1 MGLSPRHGTNRE
13 SNKAYTGGINMGTF
27 AFKMPDIG
35 EGVVE
40 GEVVEW
46 MVAVGDVVKEDDP
59 ILSVMTDK
67 ATVEIPSPVD
77 GKVTKVIGEAG
88 DILPVGVVC
97 IEFEVDGAGNA
108 SASEEAPTKKEAEPA
123 KEEPKATPA
132 PTPAPKAAAET
143 PPAPTPAPAMAP
155 VPRAPGTKALASPAV
170 RQRAREANISLD
182 HVSGS
187 GPAGRI
193 SHADLDT
200 HIAGGAS
207 GASRSAPVGG
217 RARVQ
222 LNGTEAMKVIGL
234 RRKIADS
241 MIASY
246 STIPHFSYFEEV
258 DVTALEE
265 LRQHLNATRPE
276 GAPKLTYLPFIMQA
290 LVRALAERPECNA
303 LYDDEANIVTRHEAI
318 NLGIATQTDRGL
330 FVPVVKHVEAMDIWQ
345 SATEMG
351 RVTSAT
357 RDGKAG
363 VEDLSGSTFTITSLG
378 RLGGLGAT
386 PIINKPEVGILG
398 VHNAKDR
405 AVVRNGAVVIRRMMN
420 LSSSWDHRVVDGHD
434 GATLVQLVK
443 TYLENPATIFM

>member
-1 MGLSPRHGTNRE
+1 
-13 SNKAYTGGINMGTF
+13 MGTF
-27 AFKMPDIG
+27 AFKLPDIG

-46 MVAVGDVVKEDDP
+46 MVAVGDSVKEDDP

-77 GKVTKVIGEAG
+77 GKVTKVIGDAG

-97 IEFEVDGAGNA
+97 IEFEVDGDGNA
-108 SASEEAPTKKEAEPA
+108 SASKEEPA
-123 KEEPKATPA
+123 KKKAEEKAPA
-132 PTPAPKAAAET
+132 KKKEVAPKPT
-143 PPAPTPAPAMAP
+143 TPAPAAKQTSPP
-155 VPRAPGTKALASPAV
+155 VARADGTKALASPAV
-170 RQRAREANISLD
+170 RQRAREANINLE
-182 HVSGS
+182 HVAGS
-187 GPAGRI
+187 GPSGRI
-193 SHADLDT
+193 SHADLDK
-200 HIAGGAS
+200 HISGGAS
-207 GASRSAPVGG
+207 GASSWSPVG
-217 RARVQ
+217 ASAKTE
-222 LNGTEAMKVIGL
+222 LNGTEEIKVIGL

-241 MIASY
+241 MMDSY
-246 STIPHFSYFEEV
+246 SSIAHFSYFEEV
-258 DVTALEE
+258 DITALED

-290 LVRALAERPECNA
+290 LVKALKESPECNA
-303 LYDDEANIVTRHEAI
+303 LYDDEANVVTRHQAI

-330 FVPVVKHVEAMDIWQ
+330 YVPVVKHVEAMDIWQ
-345 SATEMG
+345 SAAEMV

-357 RDGKAG
+357 RDGKASA
-363 VEDLSGSTFTITSLG
+363 EDLSGSTFTITSLG

-398 VHNAKDR
+398 VHNAKER
-405 AVVRNGAVVIRRMMN
+405 AVVRNGQVVIRRMMN

-434 GATLVQLVK
+434 GATLVQRVK

>member
-1 MGLSPRHGTNRE
+1 
-13 SNKAYTGGINMGTF
+13 MGTF

-46 MVAVGDVVKEDDP
+46 LVAVGDSVKEDDP

-97 IEFEVDGAGNA
+97 IEFEVDGDGNA
-108 SASEEAPTKKEAEPA
+108 SASAPAPEAKAE
-123 KEEPKATPA
+123 
-132 PTPAPKAAAET
+132 PTPAPEPKAEPAPA
-143 PPAPTPAPAMAP
+143 PAPTPAPAATPAP
-155 VPRAPGTKALASPAV
+155 APAVVERAPGTKALASPAV
-170 RQRAREANISLD
+170 RQRARQANVDLNF
-182 HVSGS
+182 VAGS

-193 SHADLDT
+193 SHADLDA
-200 HIAGGAS
+200 HIAGGAN
-207 GASRSAPVGG
+207 GASRARPMGAS
-217 RARVQ
+217 ARVEK
-222 LNGTEAMKVIGL
+222 NGTEDIKVIGL
-234 RRKIADS
+234 RRKIAEGMVS
-241 MIASY
+241 SY

-290 LVRALAERPECNA
+290 LVKALDERPECNA
-303 LYDDEANIVTRHEAI
+303 LYDDDSNVVTRHEAI

-345 SATEMG
+345 AATEMT

-357 RDGKAG
+357 RDGKATAD
-363 VEDLSGSTFTITSLG
+363 DLSGSTFTITSLG

-405 AVVRNGAVVIRRMMN
+405 AVVKDGNIVIRRIMN

-434 GATLVQLVK
+434 GASLVQLIK
-443 TYLENPATIFM
+443 SYLEHPATIFM